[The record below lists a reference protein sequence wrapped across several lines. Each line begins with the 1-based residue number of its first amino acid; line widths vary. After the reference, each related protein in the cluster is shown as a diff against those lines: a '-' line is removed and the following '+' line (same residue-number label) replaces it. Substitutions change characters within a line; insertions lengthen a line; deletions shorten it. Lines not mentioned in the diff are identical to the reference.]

1 MQKGGRRFL
10 VSQTI
15 FKGEWEAHPMWVA
28 QVEDVLVVFL
38 ASRASLMRVS
48 LTDIIM
54 HIYVYM
60 NYEIYGPFNVD
71 CSLTHSSVHAG
82 SMILF
87 KLVTVVFSYKVASAV
102 IRLSNTSL

>member
-1 MQKGGRRFL
+1 
-10 VSQTI
+10 
-15 FKGEWEAHPMWVA
+15 
-28 QVEDVLVVFL
+28 
-38 ASRASLMRVS
+38 MRVS

-54 HIYVYM
+54 HIYFYV

-71 CSLTHSSVHAG
+71 CCLMHSSVHAG